1 MTIHAYVHRKT
12 RDLVCDAAD
21 DGLRGRWPSVRNV
34 DRAEVWSF
42 DVDGDEITAEAA
54 VRGILEDTTLVVNP
68 NVHRYTL
75 DASPGGAAARA
86 RITVDVHD
94 LVDAK
99 GASVLRTLRERR
111 GLRAV
116 TDVRRSVRWVI
127 DMDAPGAEARA
138 LAEAATGQ
146 DGRGAGLLSNRHS
159 QDVTIHVEGE

>member
-1 MTIHAYVHRKT
+1 MTIRAYVHRKT

-21 DGLRGRWPSVRNV
+21 DGLRARWPSVRNV

-54 VRGILEDTTLVVNP
+54 VRGVLEGTTLVVNP

-75 DASPGGAAARA
+75 DAVADAVAGARV
-86 RITVDVHD
+86 IVDVHD
-94 LVDAK
+94 HVDAK
-99 GASVLRTLRERR
+99 GASVLRTLRDRR

-127 DMDAPGAEARA
+127 DIDGTAAQGQA
-138 LAEAATGQ
+138 LAEAVTGE

-159 QDVTIHVEGE
+159 QDVTIQVEGE

>member
-1 MTIHAYVHRKT
+1 VTIHAYVHRKT

-21 DGLRGRWPSVRNV
+21 DGLRARWDSVRNV

-75 DASPGGAAARA
+75 DVSPGNAIAAARV
-86 RITVDVHD
+86 TVNVHD

-99 GASVLRTLRERR
+99 GASVLRTIRERR

-127 DMDAPGAEARA
+127 DVDGPASEAKAIAEVV
-138 LAEAATGQ
+138 TGQ

-159 QDVTIHVEGE
+159 QEVTIQVEGE